1 MIQSFDDSDVAESCS
16 DLLEVIQ
23 RFDMPVPPREW
34 PESVQPR
41 QKKAVKFGAPDGEE
55 NPEVD
60 EEPEVEEVQSK
71 QRKTVRLYPR
81 GSQVEIYSAS
91 QQRWIPDGEVVEV
104 VWESGVRDNI
114 KVSAGSTKIVYG
126 QGAHFKWVASH
137 RLPAMVRKSRR
148 PVQPAPWKGDLLMST
163 GFLGLNEWVN
173 VEVCGGVLR
182 WSADL
187 ETIPG
192 GGFSLLGTK
201 VEKTGVH
208 VKLRTNGTRFQA
220 LRAADADAFAAAL
233 RVHAEYCEKDAS
245 FISHASK

>member
-81 GSQVEIYSAS
+81 GSQVEISSAS

-104 VWESGVRDNI
+104 AWESGVRDNI
-114 KVSAGSTKIVYG
+114 KVSAGSTKIVYS
-126 QGAHFKWVASH
+126 QGARFKWVASH
-137 RLPAMVRKSRR
+137 RLPALVRESRR
-148 PVQPAPWKGDLLMST
+148 PFQPTPWTGYLLVST
-163 GFLGLNEWVN
+163 GILGMSEWVN
-173 VEVCGGVLR
+173 VEVRNGVLR
-182 WSADL
+182 WSVDL
-187 ETIPG
+187 ETTPG
-192 GGFSLLGTK
+192 GGFSLSGMK
-201 VEKTGVH
+201 VEKTGLH
-208 VKLRTNGTRFQA
+208 VSVRTNGTRFKA
-220 LRAADADAFAAAL
+220 LCAVDADAFAAAL
-233 RVHAEYCEKDAS
+233 RVHAQYCEKDTS